1 MVLNIILRDNLNIR
15 LSLDKMSE
23 IKRERGFFHDKLYL
37 PLTKLRNS
45 PAFSLSP
52 LKLLVCDGGIGR
64 GVRFGQSCVHVDA
77 ISETNGA
84 GLKYNRIF
92 LYRIIYERMWH
103 ADGLYHDEREL
114 LWIRFTCTGNF
125 VVICKVY
132 RRYIVYLDPK
142 YR

>member
-1 MVLNIILRDNLNIR
+1 MVLDIILRDNINIR

-64 GVRFGQSCVHVDA
+64 GVRFSQSCVHVDA

-84 GLKYNRIF
+84 GLKYNRIYTF
-92 LYRIIYERMWH
+92 T
-103 ADGLYHDEREL
+103 EL
-114 LWIRFTCTGNF
+114 
-125 VVICKVY
+125 
-132 RRYIVYLDPK
+132 
-142 YR
+142 

>member
-1 MVLNIILRDNLNIR
+1 MVLNIILRDNINIR

-64 GVRFGQSCVHVDA
+64 GVRFSHA
-77 ISETNGA
+77 YTWM
-84 GLKYNRIF
+84 
-92 LYRIIYERMWH
+92 LYRKQMEL
-103 ADGLYHDEREL
+103 GLNITEFIPLPNYKLRKDVA
-114 LWIRFTCTGNF
+114 C
-125 VVICKVY
+125 
-132 RRYIVYLDPK
+132 
-142 YR
+142 